1 MKVIIAGAGIAG
13 SYLGRMLESQP
24 TLYDNNPKPGCGCG
38 WGTARSQVKRLLGEV
53 GLNLDDFILCKVE
66 GYIDNK
72 VFIPLR
78 NCITINKPQLVY
90 DMRKG
95 LNIKKKRYSFTGDRE
110 NLVVNAT
117 GIPSDEA
124 VFRIQTF
131 QERAVVKGAMEKVMY
146 SYVNPRYAG
155 YAWLFPLDEEGQL
168 FHCGAGCF
176 EAPPERII
184 KEMLIYYGLEKKDV
198 KCSCGVNLYLADPR
212 AVDLVRENLVAV
224 GGAAGCVNPITG
236 EGILPAMETASLL
249 AKTLKNGSALEE
261 YAASVRKMLEKYD
274 KPYTFFYRM
283 LTSPAWGWLSGLRY
297 NTTKTIENFE
307 PAPRFGTSTKLLL
320 TSGAIYLKPPRA
332 IKQSSA
338 LFGKSF

>member
-1 MKVIIAGAGIAG
+1 
-13 SYLGRMLESQP
+13 MLESQP

-53 GLNLDDFILCKVE
+53 GLNLDDYILCGVE

-72 VFIPLR
+72 VFITLR

-117 GIPSDEA
+117 GTPSDEA

-155 YAWLFPLDEEGQL
+155 YAWLFPLDEDGQL
-168 FHCGAGCF
+168 FHCGAGCIGV
-176 EAPPERII
+176 PPGRII
-184 KEMLIYYGLEKKDV
+184 KEMLIYYGLEKGAV
-198 KCSCGVNLYLADPR
+198 KCSCEVEICLADPR
-212 AVDLVRENLVAV
+212 TVNLVKENLVAV

-236 EGILPAMETASLL
+236 EGILPSMETASLL
-249 AKTLKNGSALEE
+249 AKTLKEGCSLEE
-261 YAASVRKMLEKYD
+261 YAASVRKMLKKYD

-307 PAPRFGTSTKLLL
+307 PTPHFGTSTKLLI
-320 TSGAIYLKPPRA
+320 TSGRIFLKPPKNHNA
-332 IKQSSA
+332 QGID
-338 LFGKSF
+338 